1 MTKRVTLSGDD
12 LMERQHWYDIN
23 ASQGWALCPGATV
36 IKRIELVN
44 FMSHERTVI
53 EPAAGLTVLVGPN
66 NCGKS
71 AFVTALQILCHNAK
85 SNYVMR
91 HGEKQCEIIVE
102 TDDGH
107 IVNWSKKKSGGAK
120 YVIDGQE
127 YDRLRQGI
135 PSQLHE
141 ILGLSKVDCDP
152 NPYDIHFGEQKSPV
166 FLLNDSG
173 RAAAQFFAS
182 SSDAIRL
189 VEMQS
194 MHKNRVRDAKRDQ
207 TRLESEKQQLTEDSQ
222 ALEPLAD
229 VEKRIG
235 ESESLFKEI
244 HESAEKIE
252 HVGIL
257 IKAISAMSNELDWC
271 QAKTASFE
279 SLAEPPEFGDSKSLE
294 QVLNRFGA
302 LNLESEI
309 AVASLSAFSDLET
322 PPKIEDESKLIGLV
336 ADLEAANRNFE
347 FASASSSAIASL
359 KTPPKIKDE
368 SELSSAIGSLKV
380 ARQNVTAIER
390 RSSLLSALSTAPE
403 MVDDNPL
410 QETLGEISKLQQ
422 SIAASEQQLKQI
434 TSDMESLN
442 TEVEAWVEQ
451 NPSCPTCGNETT
463 VDQVIG
469 AGGHR
474 HG

>member
-1 MTKRVTLSGDD
+1 MHHKVG
-12 LMERQHWYDIN
+12 HY
-23 ASQGWALCPGATV
+23 ASGATV

-71 AFVTALQILCHNAK
+71 AFVSALQILCHNAK
-85 SNYVMR
+85 SSYVMR
-91 HGEKQCEIIVE
+91 HGQKQCEIIVE

-120 YVIDGQE
+120 YVINGQE
-127 YDRLRQGI
+127 FDRLRQGI
-135 PSQLHE
+135 PPQLHE
-141 ILGLSKVDCDP
+141 ILALSKVDCDP

-173 RAAAQFFAS
+173 KAAAQFFAS

-194 MHKNRVRDAKRDQ
+194 MHKNRVRDAKRDRV
-207 TRLESEKQQLTEDSQ
+207 RLQSEKEQLVEDSQ

-235 ESESLFKEI
+235 QSETLFKEI
-244 HESAEKIE
+244 HQAAEKIE
-252 HVGIL
+252 HVQIL
-257 IKAISAMSNELDWC
+257 IGAITELSVEIDLY
-271 QAKTASFE
+271 QAKTASFA

-294 QVLNRFGA
+294 TTVAGFQA
-302 LNLESEI
+302 LDLDIEI
-309 AVASLSAFSDLET
+309 ATASLRTFSDLRT
-322 PPKIEDESKLIGLV
+322 PPKIEDESKLTALV
-336 ADLEAANRNFE
+336 TDLGAAELRSKFAL
-347 FASASSSAIASL
+347 ASASALANL
-359 KTPPKIKDE
+359 KTPPQIKPE
-368 SELSSAIGSLKV
+368 SELSSAIGELNV
-380 ARQNVTAIER
+380 ARQNLNAIETR
-390 RSSLLSALSTAPE
+390 SNSLSSLDSPPK

-410 QETLGEISKLQQ
+410 QETLGEISKLQN
-422 SIAASEQQLKQI
+422 SIAASEKQLRQI
-434 TSDMESLN
+434 GSDIDSLN
-442 TEVEAWVEQ
+442 EEVEAWVER
-451 NPSCPTCGNETT
+451 NPSCPTCGSETT

-469 AGGHR
+469 AGPAGGHR

>member
-1 MTKRVTLSGDD
+1 M
-12 LMERQHWYDIN
+12 
-23 ASQGWALCPGATV
+23 

-71 AFVTALQILCHNAK
+71 AFVSALQILCHNAK
-85 SNYVMR
+85 SSYVMR
-91 HGEKQCEIIVE
+91 HGQKQCEIIVE

-127 YDRLRQGI
+127 YDRLRQNI
-135 PSQLHE
+135 PPQLHE

-173 RAAAQFFAS
+173 KAAAQFFAS

-194 MHKNRVRDAKRDQ
+194 MHKNRIRDAKRDQ
-207 TRLESEKQQLTEDSQ
+207 TRLESEKQQLVEASQ

-229 VEKRIG
+229 VEERIG
-235 ESESLFKEI
+235 ESESLFKQI
-244 HESAEKIE
+244 HQSAEKIE
-252 HVGIL
+252 HIQIL
-257 IKAISAMSNELDWC
+257 INAISVMNNELDCC
-271 QAKTASFE
+271 QSKTTSFE
-279 SLAEPPEFGDSKSLE
+279 SLVEPPEFGDSKSLE
-294 QVLNRFGA
+294 QTLASFRA

-309 AVASLSAFSDLET
+309 ATASLNTFSDLQI
-322 PPKIEDESKLIGLV
+322 PPRVEDESKLVALV
-336 ADLEAANRNFE
+336 ADLEAADRKFQ
-347 FASASSSAIASL
+347 FASASSSVIAPL
-359 KTPPKIKDE
+359 KSPPKINDE
-368 SELSSAIGSLKV
+368 SELSSVIGDLKV
-380 ARQNVTAIER
+380 AEQHVTSIQR
-390 RSSLLSALSTAPE
+390 RSSLLSALSSAPSLAQF
-403 MVDDNPL
+403 NPL
-410 QETLGEISKLQQ
+410 QETLDEISKLQS
-422 SIAASEQQLKQI
+422 SIAASDQQLKQI
-434 TSDMESLN
+434 KSDIQSLN
-442 TEVEAWVEQ
+442 TEVEDWVER

-469 AGGHR
+469 AGLTGAHR